1 MRNSGTGYLIDV
13 SKLLVTNAYFLKKN
27 IEYLKRNLENAVKR
41 GLPVVASSF
50 ATEPLELRDPY
61 GLAALLSLLDVDEDH
76 AIEMVSKN
84 PYDMLEHNRAK
95 LKDSYIQDGVWVIE
109 DE

>member
-1 MRNSGTGYLIDV
+1 MRDSGAGYLVDV

-27 IEYLKRNLENAVKR
+27 IKYLKRNLENAVKR
-41 GLPVVASSF
+41 GIPVVASSF

-84 PYDMLEHNRAK
+84 PYDMVEHNRAK

-109 DE
+109 DA